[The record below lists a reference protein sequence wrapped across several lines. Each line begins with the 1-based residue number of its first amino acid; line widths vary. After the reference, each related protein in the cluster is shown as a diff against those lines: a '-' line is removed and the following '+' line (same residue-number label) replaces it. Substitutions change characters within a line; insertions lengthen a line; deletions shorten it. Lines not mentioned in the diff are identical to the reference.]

1 MIIYS
6 TSYDRELIALPIP
19 DPMLTAPPTSE
30 FSVPPNNDTDS
41 PALLPDPDFKLNNPP
56 LPPVD

>member
-19 DPMLTAPPTSE
+19 DPIVIAPLTSDLP
-30 FSVPPNNDTDS
+30 VPPNNDIDS
-41 PALLPDPDFKLNNPP
+41 PSLLPHPDFKLNNPP
-56 LPPVD
+56 LPPAD